1 MRVFI
6 TEFLHDGLLCEGPN
20 IVAESFE
27 AAEETAELYSVN
39 VVGMLDVIITDN
51 NEDDYKR
58 VLH

>member
-6 TEFLHDGLLCEGPN
+6 TEFLHDGLLYEGPN

-27 AAEETAELYSVN
+27 AAEKTAELYS
-39 VVGMLDVIITDN
+39 VIITDN

>member
-6 TEFLHDGLLCEGPN
+6 TEFLHDGLMYEGPN
-20 IVAESFE
+20 IIAESFE
-27 AAEETAELYSVN
+27 AAEETAELYAVN